1 MEVQIVQS
9 DSIPRPVWLAL
20 SKTPIDDLIQ
30 QKVVNAKS
38 FSYITWSKVVAFL
51 YSNGFSD
58 VSWRREI
65 FTKPNIVRI
74 FLSLTYDGKRQTF
87 VFDYDIMLT
96 RKMDIEFFKENGYL
110 SPDVLS
116 TATARGMVKCVAIH
130 TGFGLSLWNGE
141 SPFPDDVLM
150 EDAEIEKALQYISE
164 RNLTPQDIKTLL
176 DERNVAPMNQL
187 KIKAALNTKKGDKND

>member
-9 DSIPRPVWLAL
+9 DSIPRDVWLAL
-20 SKTPIDDLIQ
+20 SKTPIDDLTQ
-30 QKVVNAKS
+30 KKVVKDKA
-38 FSYITWSKVVAFL
+38 FSYITWSKVVSFL

-74 FLSLTYDGKRQTF
+74 FLSLTYNGKRQMFT
-87 VFDYDIMLT
+87 FDYDIIFT
-96 RKMDIEFFKENGYL
+96 RKMDGDFFKENGYL
-110 SPDVLS
+110 PPDVLS

-150 EDAEIEKALQYISE
+150 EDAEIERALQYISE

-187 KIKAALNTKKGDKND
+187 KIKAALFKERG

>member
-1 MEVQIVQS
+1 MEVTIVQS
-9 DSIPRPVWLAL
+9 DAIPREVWLAL

-30 QKVVNAKS
+30 KKVVNNKA
-38 FSYITWSKVVAFL
+38 FSYITWSKVVSFL

-74 FLSLTYDGKRQTF
+74 FLSLTYNGKRQMFT
-87 VFDYDIMLT
+87 FDYDIILT
-96 RKMDIEFFKENGYL
+96 RKMDGDFFKENGYL

-116 TATARGMVKCVAIH
+116 TATARGMVKCVAIN

-141 SPFPDDVLM
+141 SPFPVDVLM
-150 EDAEIEKALQYISE
+150 EDEDIEKALQYISE
-164 RNLTPQDIKTLL
+164 RNLTAHDIKILL

-187 KIKAALNTKKGDKND
+187 KIKAALNSTKGNKDD